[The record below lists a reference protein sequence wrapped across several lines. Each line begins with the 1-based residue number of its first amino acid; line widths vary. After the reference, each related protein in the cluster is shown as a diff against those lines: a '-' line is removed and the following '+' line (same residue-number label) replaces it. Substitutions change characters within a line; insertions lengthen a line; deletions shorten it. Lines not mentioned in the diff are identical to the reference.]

1 MKKAIRK
8 AFLEKR
14 NALSKET
21 VSEWSA
27 AIEENILQLVK
38 EKNFQVIFAY
48 ASFRN
53 EPDMFS
59 LLKKLLAMGK
69 TVALPKCKAKGK
81 MTMYRVSD
89 ISDLQPG
96 AYGILEP
103 PEHTPVLPEQADLVL
118 CPGCAFSVEMERMG
132 YGGGYYDRY
141 LPKCSKAVFAGVCYE
156 ICVTDALPTEESD
169 VKMDCLITDKGLV
182 NKV

>member
-1 MKKAIRK
+1 MKKAMRK

-14 NALSKET
+14 NALTGET
-21 VSEWSA
+21 VNKWSS
-27 AIEENILQLVK
+27 AIEENILQLVS

-53 EPDMFS
+53 EPETFS
-59 LLKKLLAMGK
+59 LIGKLLKMGK
-69 TVALPKCKAKGK
+69 TVALPKCEAKGQ

-89 ISDLQPG
+89 VSELRSG

-103 PEHTPVLPEQADLVL
+103 PEHTPIAPEQADLVL
-118 CPGCAFSVEMERMG
+118 CPGCAFSVKMERMG

-141 LPKCSKAVFAGVCYE
+141 LPKCSKAFFAGVCYE
-156 ICVTDALPTEESD
+156 FCVTDALPTEEND
-169 VKMDCLITDKGLV
+169 VKMDCLITEQGLV